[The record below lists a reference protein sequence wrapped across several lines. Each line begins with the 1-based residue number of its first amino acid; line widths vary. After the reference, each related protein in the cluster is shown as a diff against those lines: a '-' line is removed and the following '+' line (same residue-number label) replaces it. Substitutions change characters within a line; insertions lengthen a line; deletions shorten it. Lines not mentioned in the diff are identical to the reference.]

1 MTNQKYEDFRTEVI
15 TDIYYKGAQKYEIP
29 LDLKFSQGDIF
40 NLTFP
45 VGFGITGTT
54 IDFYS
59 NEKYHVFTL
68 VDTQINDN
76 GKNISLSLNETQT
89 NNFIP
94 GIITAYVKNSN
105 TGTHYLY
112 LIGECF
118 KGFFNQNIQW

>member
-1 MTNQKYEDFRTEVI
+1 MTNQKYEEFRVEVM
-15 TDIYYKGAQKYEIP
+15 TDIYFKGAQKYEIP

-40 NLTFP
+40 NITFP
-45 VGFGITGTT
+45 ISFGITGTT

-59 NEKYHVFTL
+59 NEKYHAMTL
-68 VDTQINDN
+68 TDNSISDN
-76 GKNISLSLNETQT
+76 GISINVILNETQT

-94 GIITAYVKNSN
+94 GIITAYIKNIN

-118 KGFFNQNIQW
+118 KGYYNQNIQW